1 MWCNEMMERLGES
14 VAWLQKLVFLF
25 FESLDSQVDSCMF
38 KCCIRVLLPRKV
50 LSSYW
55 SSDLEEEEEAVNCE
69 MAVKWALNAVSTGA
83 HIMKGKV
90 LCNRMVDLQLR

>member
-1 MWCNEMMERLGES
+1 
-14 VAWLQKLVFLF
+14 
-25 FESLDSQVDSCMF
+25 MF
-38 KCCIRVLLPRKV
+38 KCCIRILLPRQV

-69 MAVKWALNAVSTGA
+69 MAMKWALNAVSTGA